1 MTKYEMQIKIDD
13 KWKSIRPTRSH
24 SPYQYDSEDEA
35 KNMLNLCYPN
45 LLYNIEKKVLKV
57 ND

>member
-1 MTKYEMQIKIDD
+1 MQIKIDD